1 MSHIRGTTEIYR
13 EKNNKNSSTLKELV
27 PWNNPSSASSEKMEI
42 SAISMLKQKKI
53 LNRNLSI
60 HVRAAEQLSVRVRN
74 EFIPFL
80 SIVFLVSFL
89 LGDTRRGESESSL
102 PKKQDETV
110 KRLSRQPAECVPS
123 LSSWNSFGALRRR
136 SGTKPQQRTDG

>member
-89 LGDTRRGESESSL
+89 LGDTRRERAKVL
-102 PKKQDETV
+102 YPKNKT
-110 KRLSRQPAECVPS
+110 KRSRDSPDNLLNVCQV
-123 LSSWNSFGALRRR
+123 
-136 SGTKPQQRTDG
+136 